1 MTDVLYEK
9 VESVLDTGKFMN
21 KNSTSHMRKHITII
35 EDDKALND
43 GIVLALKNTEFNF
56 TQNYSLGEFC
66 AGGSYGSYYS

>member
-1 MTDVLYEK
+1 
-9 VESVLDTGKFMN
+9 
-21 KNSTSHMRKHITII
+21 MRKHITII